1 MPETQKIN
9 SKKYLTTH
17 YSLLTPHNLM
27 PRILS
32 IDYGSKRTG
41 LAVTDPQKIIAT
53 GLAGIHTK
61 DLEKFLKDYFKKEE
75 VEMVII
81 GHPTNWDDSDTHAT
95 PLVQAFINRFKKIF
109 PATPIVKVD
118 ERFTSKLAV
127 KSMVES
133 GMKKKDR
140 QNKNLA
146 DEIAATILLQD
157 YLNTIA

>member
-1 MPETQKIN
+1 
-9 SKKYLTTH
+9 L
-17 YSLLTPHNLM
+17 

-32 IDYGSKRTG
+32 IDYGAKRTG
-41 LAVTDPQKIIAT
+41 LAVTDAQKIIAT

-61 DLEKFLKDYFKKEE
+61 DIEKFLIDYFKKEE

-95 PLVQAFINRFKKIF
+95 PLVQAFINRFRKVF
-109 PATPIVKVD
+109 PQMPIVKVD

-127 KSMVES
+127 QSMVAS

-146 DEIAATILLQD
+146 DEIAATIMLQD

>member
-1 MPETQKIN
+1 
-9 SKKYLTTH
+9 
-17 YSLLTPHNLM
+17 M

-41 LAVTDPQKIIAT
+41 LAVTDPLKIIAG

-61 DLEKFLKDYFKKEE
+61 DLENFLTDYFKKEE

-95 PLVQAFINRFKKIF
+95 PLVQAFINRFKKVF
-109 PATPIVKVD
+109 SQMPIVKVD

-127 KSMVES
+127 RSMVES

-140 QNKNLA
+140 QNKNLI
-146 DEIAATILLQD
+146 DEIAATIMLQD